1 MKRNISIPKSDLETF
16 THDGKE
22 YTRVTVNTPKTFYI
36 DHCHTVMPNN
46 VDTQEII
53 VVARRF
59 SNGEDIELIFTPE
72 DWLDTFT
79 PTMYERVKDNY
90 IKYIKDKK

>member
-1 MKRNISIPKSDLETF
+1 MKKNISIKNP
-16 THDGKE
+16 
-22 YTRVTVNTPKTFYI
+22 TPKTFYI
-36 DHCHTVMPNN
+36 DHCHTVSPNSG
-46 VDTQEII
+46 DAQEII

-79 PTMYERVKDNY
+79 PTMYEHVKENY
-90 IKYIKDKK
+90 IKYIKNKK